1 MLIRK
6 ESLQDRGVGMNMTES
21 KTDELDYLKDIP
33 VFLNLPEEQLRIIHN
48 HTVERR
54 FGKGNIVFLEGD
66 SGEGF
71 HYVKSGKVKV
81 LRTSD
86 DGREHI
92 IKFLGAGEIF
102 AEVLLF
108 NNQPYPATAVAVE
121 TSCVG
126 MIRNVDLEQLVLKN
140 NVLALQ
146 LIKALSQRLI
156 YAQQK
161 IKNLALHDVMSR
173 TVEVLLRL
181 SQEQGHKLES
191 GVIEID
197 LDLSRQDL
205 ASLVGTTRETVTRT
219 LSSLKK
225 DKIIDFDGHKVRIL
239 DVAYLTKVLSLS

>member
-1 MLIRK
+1 MDIVDSNKK
-6 ESLQDRGVGMNMTES
+6 ELE
-21 KTDELDYLKDIP
+21 YLKEIP
-33 VFLNLPEEQLRIIHN
+33 VFLNLPDELLRMIHN
-48 HTVERR
+48 HTIERR
-54 FGKGNIVFLEGD
+54 FRKGMIIFLEGD
-66 SGEGF
+66 KGEGF

-92 IKFLGAGEIF
+92 IKILDAGEIF
-102 AEVLLF
+102 AEVLMF
-108 NNQPYPATAVAVE
+108 NNMPYPATAVAVE
-121 TSCVG
+121 PSCIG
-126 MIRNVDLEQLVLKN
+126 MIRNVDLEQLVLAN

-161 IKNLALHDVMSR
+161 IKNLALNDVMSR
-173 TVEVLLRL
+173 TVEILLRL
-181 SQEQGHKLES
+181 SQEQGSKLED
-191 GVIEID
+191 GVIEIA

-225 DKIIDFDGHKVRIL
+225 DKIIDFDGNKIRIL
-239 DVAYLTKVLSLS
+239 NMDYLTHLIS

>member
-1 MLIRK
+1 MDIVDSNKK
-6 ESLQDRGVGMNMTES
+6 ELE
-21 KTDELDYLKDIP
+21 YLKEIP
-33 VFLNLPEEQLRIIHN
+33 VFLNLPDELLRMIHN
-48 HTVERR
+48 HTIERR
-54 FGKGNIVFLEGD
+54 FRKGMIIFLEGD
-66 SGEGF
+66 KGEGF

-92 IKFLGAGEIF
+92 IKILDAGEIF
-102 AEVLLF
+102 AEVLMF
-108 NNQPYPATAVAVE
+108 NNMPYPATAVAVE
-121 TSCVG
+121 PSCIG
-126 MIRNVDLEQLVLKN
+126 MIRNVDLEQLVLAN

-161 IKNLALHDVMSR
+161 IKNLALNDVMSR
-173 TVEVLLRL
+173 TVEILLRL
-181 SQEQGHKLES
+181 SQEQGSKLED
-191 GVIEID
+191 GVIEIA

-225 DKIIDFDGHKVRIL
+225 DKVIDFDGNKIRIL
-239 DVAYLTKVLSLS
+239 NMDYLTHLIS

>member
-1 MLIRK
+1 MDIL
-6 ESLQDRGVGMNMTES
+6 ENS
-21 KTDELDYLKDIP
+21 KDEFEYLKEIP
-33 VFLNLPEEQLRIIHN
+33 VFLNLPDEQLKIIH
-48 HTVERR
+48 HYTVERR
-54 FGKGNIVFLEGD
+54 FRKGMIIFFEGD
-66 SGEGF
+66 EGEGF

-92 IKFLGAGEIF
+92 IKILGAGEIF
-102 AEVLLF
+102 AEVLMF

-121 TSCVG
+121 PSCIG
-126 MIRNVDLEQLVLKN
+126 MIRNVDLEQLVLTN
-140 NVLALQ
+140 NALALQ

-161 IKNLALHDVMSR
+161 IKNLALSDVMSR
-173 TVEVLLRL
+173 TAEVLLRL
-181 SQEQGHKLES
+181 SQERGDQKEG
-191 GVIEID
+191 GVIELA

-225 DKIIDFDGHKVRIL
+225 DKIIDFDGNKIRIL
-239 DVAYLTKVLSLS
+239 DIDYLTRLIS

>member
-1 MLIRK
+1 MDIVDSNKK
-6 ESLQDRGVGMNMTES
+6 ELE
-21 KTDELDYLKDIP
+21 YLKEIP
-33 VFLNLPEEQLRIIHN
+33 VFLNLPDELLRMIHN
-48 HTVERR
+48 HTIERR
-54 FGKGNIVFLEGD
+54 FRKGMIIFLEGD
-66 SGEGF
+66 KGEGF

-92 IKFLGAGEIF
+92 IKILDAGEIF
-102 AEVLLF
+102 AEVLMF
-108 NNQPYPATAVAVE
+108 NNMPYPATAVAVE
-121 TSCVG
+121 PSCIG
-126 MIRNVDLEQLVLKN
+126 MIRNVDLEQLVLAN

-161 IKNLALHDVMSR
+161 IKNLALNDVMSR
-173 TVEVLLRL
+173 TVEILLRL
-181 SQEQGHKLES
+181 SQEQGSKLDN
-191 GVIEID
+191 GIIEIA

-225 DKIIDFDGHKVRIL
+225 DKIIDFDGNKIRIL
-239 DVAYLTKVLSLS
+239 DMDYLIHLIS

>member
-1 MLIRK
+1 
-6 ESLQDRGVGMNMTES
+6 MNTLDS
-21 KTDELDYLKDIP
+21 NKNELEYLKEIP
-33 VFLNLPEEQLRIIHN
+33 VFSSLPDELLRMIHN
-48 HTVERR
+48 HTLERR
-54 FGKGNIVFLEGD
+54 FRKGMIIFLEGD
-66 SGEGF
+66 NGEGF
-71 HYVKSGKVKV
+71 HYVKSGKVKI

-92 IKFLGAGEIF
+92 IKILGPGEIF
-102 AEVLLF
+102 AEVLMF
-108 NNQPYPATAVAVE
+108 NNMPYPATAVAVE
-121 TSCVG
+121 PSCIG
-126 MIRNVDLEQLVLKN
+126 MIRNVDLEQLVLAN

-173 TVEVLLRL
+173 TAEILLRL
-181 SQEQGHKLES
+181 SQEQGCKMDN
-191 GVIEID
+191 GIIEIA

-225 DKIIDFDGHKVRIL
+225 DKIIDFDGNKIRIL
-239 DVAYLTKVLSLS
+239 NMDYLAHLIS

>member
-1 MLIRK
+1 
-6 ESLQDRGVGMNMTES
+6 MNALDGNKS
-21 KTDELDYLKDIP
+21 ELEYLKEIP
-33 VFLNLPEEQLRIIHN
+33 VFLNLPDELLRMIHN

-54 FGKGNIVFLEGD
+54 FRKGTIIFLEGD
-66 SGEGF
+66 KGEGF
-71 HYVKSGKVKV
+71 HYVKSGRVKV

-92 IKFLGAGEIF
+92 IKILNAGEIF
-102 AEVLLF
+102 AEVLMF
-108 NNQPYPATAVAVE
+108 NNMPYPATAVAVE
-121 TSCVG
+121 PSCIG
-126 MIRNVDLEQLVLKN
+126 MIRNVDLEQLVLAN

-161 IKNLALHDVMSR
+161 IKNLALNDVMSR
-173 TVEVLLRL
+173 TVEILLRL
-181 SQEQGHKLES
+181 SQEQGSKLD
-191 GVIEID
+191 GGIIEIA

-225 DKIIDFDGHKVRIL
+225 DKIIDFDGNKIRIL
-239 DVAYLTKVLSLS
+239 DMDYLIHLIS